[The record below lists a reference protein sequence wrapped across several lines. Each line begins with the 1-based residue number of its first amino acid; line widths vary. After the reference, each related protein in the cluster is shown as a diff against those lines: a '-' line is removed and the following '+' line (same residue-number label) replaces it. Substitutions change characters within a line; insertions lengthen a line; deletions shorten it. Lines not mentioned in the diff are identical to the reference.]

1 MKTLTSLMAAS
12 VLLISAA
19 TANAAYF
26 DQDSLV
32 SESSSSREN
41 VYEFNDELQAFA
53 PGVDESQIDLEK
65 GPHANILNNVIASV
79 TRHHADN

>member
-26 DQDSLV
+26 DQDTLI
-32 SESSSSREN
+32 SESANSREN

-53 PGVDESQIDLEK
+53 PGIDESQIELEQ
-65 GPHANILNNVIASV
+65 GLQSNILNNVVASV

>member
-26 DQDSLV
+26 DQDTLV

-53 PGVDESQIDLEK
+53 TGVDESQIDLED
-65 GPHANILNNVIASV
+65 GPYANILNNVVASA